1 MRTVSG
7 TLYLCATP
15 IGNLEDI
22 TLRVLRVL
30 REVDRIVG
38 EDSRHT
44 RRLLAHHGIHTPLS
58 ASLYEGV
65 EPQRVGGLLQLLEQ
79 GASIALVSD
88 AGTPLISDPGF
99 PLVRACVERG
109 IRVVP
114 LPGPSSPLTALV
126 ASGLPTDRFLFLG
139 NLPRKAGPCRNTL
152 EGLRGLDCTA
162 VALASP
168 HRLQVTLRT
177 LAELY
182 PDRPLVLAR
191 ELTKLHEEFLRGTCR
206 SVEEEVKA
214 RHGVRG
220 EVVLVIGADAEPVP
234 PADPE
239 DLRTVYR
246 ALLAQ
251 GLAPNDALRRAAQA
265 AGLSRREAYA
275 ILHKDA
281 GSDR

>member
-22 TLRVLRVL
+22 TLRALRVL
-30 REVDRIVG
+30 READRIVG

-44 RRLLAHHGIHTPLS
+44 RQLLAHHDIHTPLS

-65 EPQRVGGLLQLLEQ
+65 EPQRVEGLIRLLER
-79 GASIALVSD
+79 GEEIALVSD

-114 LPGPSSPLTALV
+114 LPGPSSLLAALV
-126 ASGLPTDRFLFLG
+126 ASGLPADRFLFLG
-139 NLPRKAGPCRNTL
+139 NLPRKSGPCRKAL
-152 EGLRGLDCTA
+152 ESLRGLDCTA

-168 HRLQVTLRT
+168 HRLKEVLRT
-177 LAELY
+177 LAERY

-191 ELTKLHEEFLRGTCR
+191 ELTKLYEEFLRGTCA
-206 SVEEEVKA
+206 SVAEEVEA
-214 RHGVRG
+214 RNGVRG
-220 EVVLVIGADAEPVP
+220 EVVLVLGADADSISPV
-234 PADPE
+234 DTE
-239 DLRTVYR
+239 GLFSVYR
-246 ALLAQ
+246 ALLDQ

-275 ILHKDA
+275 LLHR
-281 GSDR
+281 GSNADS

>member
-38 EDSRHT
+38 EDARHT
-44 RRLLAHHGIHTPLS
+44 RRLLAHHDIHTPLS
-58 ASLYEGV
+58 TSLYEGV
-65 EPQRVGGLLQLLEQ
+65 EPQRVEGLIKLLEK
-79 GASIALVSD
+79 GEEIALVSD

-126 ASGLPTDRFLFLG
+126 ASGLPADRFLFLG
-139 NLPRKAGPCRNTL
+139 NLPRKSGPCRKAL
-152 EGLRGLDCTA
+152 ESLRGLDCTA

-168 HRLQVTLRT
+168 HRLNEVLRT

-182 PDRPLVLAR
+182 PSRPLVLAR
-191 ELTKLHEEFLRGTCR
+191 ELTKVHEEFLRGSCS
-206 SVEEEVKA
+206 SVAEEVET
-214 RHGVRG
+214 RSGVRG
-220 EVVLVIGADAEPVP
+220 EVVLVIGADADSIL
-234 PADPE
+234 PADAE
-239 DLRTVYR
+239 ELYTVYR
-246 ALLAQ
+246 ALLDQ

-275 ILHKDA
+275 RLHRDSSA
-281 GSDR
+281 NR